1 MRKLGGGEVQGHID
15 TKWMSW
21 DLKSGHLTL
30 PQRLKRT
37 PNHLEK
43 SAPAG
48 EEREAHSK
56 EAWSNKECAKEG
68 SEVGLKGCG
77 EVKREGGRENGL
89 SKVGRWEGA
98 GSFHP
103 GQRAGAGQGR
113 EGVAGRGE

>member
-1 MRKLGGGEVQGHID
+1 
-15 TKWMSW
+15 MSW

-30 PQRLKRT
+30 PQRLQRT

-48 EEREAHSK
+48 EERETHSK

-77 EVKREGGRENGL
+77 EVERRREGEWAEQGREVGGGREL
-89 SKVGRWEGA
+89 PSRTKGRG
-98 GSFHP
+98 
-103 GQRAGAGQGR
+103 RAGR
-113 EGVAGRGE
+113 VWLEGVSEQPGHTG